1 MNPPVNEWLGQR
13 WRSFDTPQ
21 LLFMGFVG
29 LLLAGGAAA
38 ALAEMPALFLPA
50 LLAIGVLVALVEWRW
65 LYYLLFFVLPFSQE
79 ISLFGG
85 LSMDVPSE
93 PLMLVLTACV
103 LGAMALGVGHISRH
117 ELVNPLLVILALMLL
132 WTAVDLLFS
141 VDTLKSFKYLLAKVW
156 YIVPFLLGT
165 LLILRRPNDT
175 WRFAAVYVAGASLGV
190 LYVASRHATKG
201 FSFAEI
207 NWALQPFFRN
217 HVIYAAMLALLVP
230 FAWFASQA
238 TSWGGARLAW
248 RVGLGIVLFGLLTS
262 YTRASILSLPIAGL
276 FYLVIRL
283 RLTRVLLLAVAVAV
297 TLGVAYVAT
306 GDRYMEYAPDYERT
320 VFNGKNFEKHL
331 EATYKLQDVS
341 GMERV
346 YRWVAAARMIG
357 DKPITGS
364 GAATFY
370 PEYKRYTVKSFRT
383 YVSDNPEK
391 STTHNYFLLQ
401 LAEQGIPG
409 FLLFVTLIAT
419 ALLMAETL
427 YHRSRSQP
435 EVRRVVLA
443 ASLSLVVIIFHLTL
457 NELVEV
463 DKIGPIFFIC
473 LALLVRAQSWLDEAT
488 GSSSIIA
495 SEARQNAAILPQ
507 KATSLEL

>member
-1 MNPPVNEWLGQR
+1 VNERLGQL

-21 LLFMGFVG
+21 FLFMGFVG

-38 ALAEMPALFLPA
+38 ALAQMPALVLPA
-50 LLAIGVLVALVEWRW
+50 LLAIGVLVALIEWRW

-79 ISLFGG
+79 IGLFGG

-103 LGAMALGVGHISRH
+103 LGAMMLGVGHIPRR

-141 VDTLKSFKYLLAKVW
+141 VAALKSFKYLLAKVW
-156 YIVPFLLGT
+156 YIIPFLLGT
-165 LLILRRPNDT
+165 LLIVRRPNET
-175 WRFAAVYVAGASLGV
+175 WRFAAVYVTGAALSV

-207 NWALQPFFRN
+207 NWALHPFFRN

-230 FAWFASQA
+230 FAWFAIQA
-238 TSWGGARLAW
+238 TSRGGVRLAW

-276 FYLVIRL
+276 FYVVMRL
-283 RLTRVLLLAVAVAV
+283 HLTRLLLLAVAVGV
-297 TLGVAYVAT
+297 TLGVVYVVT
-306 GDRYMEYAPDYERT
+306 GDRYMEFAPNYERT
-320 VFNGKNFEKHL
+320 VFNGQNFEKHL

-401 LAEQGIPG
+401 LAEQGTPG

-419 ALLMAETL
+419 SLLFAENL
-427 YHRSRSQP
+427 YHRSRAQP

-443 ASLSLVVIIFHLTL
+443 ASMSLVVIIFHLTL
-457 NELVEV
+457 NELIEV
-463 DKIGPIFFIC
+463 DKIGPVFFIC
-473 LALLVRAQSWLDEAT
+473 LALLVRAQSWLEEGTEAPPV
-488 GSSSIIA
+488 IA
-495 SEARQNAAILPQ
+495 SEAERNAAIRPLEAQ
-507 KATSLEL
+507 SLEM